1 MNKNIAWH
9 VNRRLVVK
17 DSSMTLPPL
26 IDKSAFLNLNRSG
39 HERTIYHTRGG
50 NANNYSTEE
59 VLSCVSKAN
68 SVP

>member
-1 MNKNIAWH
+1 MLIREAAN
-9 VNRRLVVK
+9 
-17 DSSMTLPPL
+17 

-50 NANNYSTEE
+50 NANNYTTEE
-59 VLSCVSKAN
+59 VLSRVSKAN